1 LQFYFIREIS
11 KLIFG
16 KRALSSFRQRQRWI
30 VRHMPLFL
38 CLAALGC
45 LTPGPPR
52 YKPADDRA
60 GKPSYSLSNN
70 RSIVRD
76 VSVAAEEDS
85 QHQFTTSELAFE
97 KDSRGREHAIYVLK
111 AGEALYSAVVVRF
124 CGAVIAEEVNVL
136 AEKIMAY
143 NGIKNSSMIPTGA
156 KIKIPIEYLGEEIL
170 LGKKTYRSSSS
181 TRASRLRTPARLGDL
196 HVILDAGHGG
206 TDPGTTVRGWSE
218 DEIAYD
224 VMVRLKRLLE
234 RKGALVYPLVHDADT
249 RDTPQSGRT
258 IKNNRN
264 ENVQVTP
271 PYKMDDSRVAVNMR
285 VYLVDDIYRRLRRSG
300 VRDEDIMLISIHL
313 DHLHP
318 SVNGVMV
325 YYPDAAERPATYAP
339 SGNIYA
345 SYTESRISTIQY
357 DSREN
362 EQIESESYE
371 FAERLIASCKRL
383 RVPVHEYEPIRRFVN
398 RSGRRWT
405 PGIVNF
411 SRVRTSVLVEAANL
425 ANNGDFNRIRSAQFR
440 QRIAEAIARAIF

>member
-1 LQFYFIREIS
+1 
-11 KLIFG
+11 
-16 KRALSSFRQRQRWI
+16 
-30 VRHMPLFL
+30 MPLFL

-60 GKPSYSLSNN
+60 IKPSYSLSNS
-70 RSIVRD
+70 RLLGSD
-76 VSVAAEEDS
+76 VPAVSEE
-85 QHQFTTSELAFE
+85 TERLVLATNELTIE
-97 KDSRGREHAIYVLK
+97 KDNRGKEYAVYVLK
-111 AGEALYSAVVVRF
+111 AGEALYSSVIVRF

-136 AEKIMAY
+136 AEKIMTY
-143 NGIKNSSMIPTGA
+143 NGIKNPSMIPTGA
-156 KIKIPIEYLGEEIL
+156 KIKIPVEYLDEEIL
-170 LGKKTYRSSSS
+170 RGKRTYRSSSS
-181 TRASRLRTPARLGDL
+181 TRTSRVRTPGRLGDL

-206 TDPGTTVRGWSE
+206 NDPGTTVRGWSE

-234 RKGALVYPLVHDADT
+234 RKGVQVYPLVHDADT
-249 RDTPQSGRT
+249 RDTPQSGRA

-285 VYLVDDIYRRLRRSG
+285 VYLIDDIYRRLRRSG

-313 DHLHP
+313 DNLHP

-345 SYTESRISTIQY
+345 SYMESRIPTIQY

-362 EQIESESYE
+362 EQVESDSFE

-425 ANNGDFNRIRSAQFR
+425 ANTGDFNRIRAAQFR
-440 QRIAEAIARAIF
+440 QRIAEAIARAIL

>member
-1 LQFYFIREIS
+1 
-11 KLIFG
+11 
-16 KRALSSFRQRQRWI
+16 
-30 VRHMPLFL
+30 MPLFL
-38 CLAALGC
+38 CLAAVGC

-52 YKPADDRA
+52 YTSTNLSSSGGP
-60 GKPSYSLSNN
+60 YSLSSS
-70 RSIVRD
+70 RVVYDDASS
-76 VSVAAEEDS
+76 VSEEAS
-85 QHQFTTSELAFE
+85 QRALMTNELTLE
-97 KDSRGREHAIYVLK
+97 KDDRGKEYAVYVLK
-111 AGEALYSAVVVRF
+111 AGQALYSSVVVRF
-124 CGAVIAEEVNVL
+124 CGVVAAEEVNAL

-156 KIKIPIEYLGEEIL
+156 KIKIPIEYLDEEIL
-170 LGKKTYRSSSS
+170 AGKRTYRSSAS
-181 TRASRLRTPARLGDL
+181 TRTSRLRTPARRGDL

-206 TDPGTTVRGWSE
+206 SDPGTTVRGWSE

-224 VMVRLKRLLE
+224 LMVRLKRLLE
-234 RKGALVYPLVHDADT
+234 SKGVQVHPLVHDADT
-249 RDTPQSGRT
+249 GDTPQSGRV

-264 ENVQVTP
+264 EYVQVTP
-271 PYKMDDSRVAVNMR
+271 PYKMDDSRVALNMR

-313 DHLHP
+313 DHLHS

-362 EQIESESYE
+362 EQVESDSYQ

-383 RVPVHEYEPIRRFVN
+383 RVPIHEYEPIRRFVN

-425 ANNGDFNRIRSAQFR
+425 AHAGDFNRIRSAQFR
-440 QRIAEAIARAIF
+440 QRIAEAIARAIL